1 MGPAIAHLCV
11 GCSTTRAVRNFPDG
25 PVFLY
30 ESMKTILV
38 SGLLAAGA
46 ILVGGCGHSKE
57 PAPPGQSEALGGAEQ
72 KTLKPPSADLPE
84 AATPQPAA
92 PDRPEQKQVQ
102 TVEHSESDFTNLVN
116 QWTQEGWQI
125 NAYSKRAT
133 NADGTMHR
141 LVLLTKRKP

>member
-11 GCSTTRAVRNFPDG
+11 GCSTTRAVRNFPDW

-46 ILVGGCGHSKE
+46 ILVGGFGHSKE
-57 PAPPGQSEALGGAEQ
+57 PAPPGQSEALGGA
-72 KTLKPPSADLPE
+72 
-84 AATPQPAA
+84 ATPQAA
-92 PDRPEQKQVQ
+92 ALDRPEQKQVQ